1 MCRVIPLAIFAS
13 DNFDS
18 VYGRSIPDQMCA
30 YHFVVFSAFKQSICI
45 NQSHQFPLPASHKA
59 MRKIPNTTPQKN
71 ATSNQ
76 VQ

>member
-1 MCRVIPLAIFAS
+1 MPYWFGIDGLCIPYQVS
-13 DNFDS
+13 
-18 VYGRSIPDQMCA
+18 A
-30 YHFVVFSAFKQSICI
+30 YHFVVFSSFKQSISI

>member
-1 MCRVIPLAIFAS
+1 MCRVVPPAILAS
-13 DNFDS
+13 DNFNS
-18 VYGRSIPDQMCA
+18 MYSRSIPDQMSTD
-30 YHFVVFSAFKQSICI
+30 HFVVFSAFKQSISV